1 MVSWQVDQPV
11 AVIGAGALGLA
22 CAYALVKRG
31 LRVTVLDRDIAGD
44 KASFGN
50 ACSLALTDSLP
61 ASMPGVWKQAPG
73 WLLDPLGPLSIRF
86 SQLPHLIP
94 WFWQFLRNG
103 NMPKALACAQALDT
117 LNQRV
122 WADFQPM
129 LADIGYLDRT
139 HQKGMLK
146 VYRDRQSFEKSTLDY
161 DFKLQQGFTIEQVEG
176 EALRAMEPALS
187 HAKTFGLFHPQWHI
201 LDDPEQMLA
210 CWRQWLQ
217 QQGVSFVET
226 EVMSLRQQDGAVTGV
241 MTSTGV
247 QSFDQV
253 VVAAGAW
260 SGQLAKTIGDHCL
273 VTSERG
279 YNTTITNP
287 GVQINH
293 MLMFAEEHFVA
304 TPMGKGLRIGGA
316 AEFAGLQAPANYQR
330 SRALLKQARKFL
342 PGIGDDEGDMWMG
355 HRPSTP
361 DSVPVIGPSSRIEGV
376 AYAFGHGHQ
385 GLTHSVTSGAMLVEG
400 LMDGKVDILRPYAI
414 DRWS

>member
-1 MVSWQVDQPV
+1 MANWQVDQPV
-11 AVIGAGALGLA
+11 AVIGAGALGLS

-31 LRVTVLDRDIAGD
+31 FKVTVLDRDVSGD

-61 ASMPGVWKQAPG
+61 ASMPGVWKEAPG

-86 SQLPHLIP
+86 SQLPHLMP

-103 NMPKALACAQALDT
+103 NMPKALACAQALNT

-122 WADFQPM
+122 WADFKPM

-146 VYRDRQSFEKSTLDY
+146 VYKDRNSFEKSTLDY
-161 DFKLQQGFTIEQVEG
+161 DLKVEQGFTVEQVEG
-176 EALRAMEPALS
+176 DALRAMEPALS
-187 HAKTFGLFHPQWHI
+187 HAKTFGLFHPQWQI
-201 LDDPEQMLA
+201 FDDPEQMLA

-217 QQGVSFVET
+217 QQGVSFVDA
-226 EVMSLRQQDGAVTGV
+226 EVQALQQQQGAVTGV
-241 MTSTGV
+241 MTASGE
-247 QSFDQV
+247 QSYTQV

-279 YNTTITNP
+279 YNTTIANP

-316 AEFAGLQAPANYQR
+316 AEFAGFTAPANYQR
-330 SRALLKQARKFL
+330 SKALLTQARKFL
-342 PGIGDDEGDMWMG
+342 PDIGDDEGDMWMG
-355 HRPSTP
+355 ARPSTP
-361 DSVPVIGPSSRIEGV
+361 DTVPVIGPSSRIKGV
-376 AYAFGHGHQ
+376 AYVFGHGHQ
-385 GLTHSVTSGAMLVEG
+385 GLTHSVTSGAMLAEG
-400 LMDGKVDILRPYAI
+400 LVDGDMAALQPYRI
-414 DRWS
+414 DRF